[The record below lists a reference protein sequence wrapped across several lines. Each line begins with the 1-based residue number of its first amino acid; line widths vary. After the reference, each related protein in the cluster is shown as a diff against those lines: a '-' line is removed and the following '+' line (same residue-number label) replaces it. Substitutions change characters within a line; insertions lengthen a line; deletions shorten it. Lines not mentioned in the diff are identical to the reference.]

1 MKKLLGRIQRTI
13 ASPPTTLGRAETV
26 FSVVWRADRPG
37 LEAVLGQHS
46 EEAASE
52 LIPQLVIN
60 GTSLPPSRRQRRPD
74 DGRLILVW
82 EELPTMARE
91 QEKILFSFAS
101 KIVKPASARVGA
113 PRPGDAAME
122 PVAGHFE
129 GFDHAG
135 NICGWLDRSTRHP
148 GEFSVVCGDER
159 LPVHPEIQRQD
170 LAEAGFP
177 SGRGFIVEFREILP
191 LLGPFF
197 SGHALRIEGISG
209 ALVSQPL
216 YWPVLQPAR
225 RNEILWNW
233 LARFFALSLESSTFD
248 LEALELFDAEFS
260 KLEQEGLAGLQDEVG
275 AMRCVQLM
283 QDLCGQ
289 QVGGQA
295 DFRSNLAKLCQLSS
309 RLARSH
315 PLWKNAVAGF
325 QAAMIAEDFLDTVRS
340 VWKQQAL
347 LEAEDEKPVAPPAPL
362 EALFLAPVL
371 HAGRLHFLP
380 WEGWVRNNLLRT
392 IELAANLPAEKNGNE
407 DLAAKLSAVEAV
419 VSLLYRDEEII
430 GGLQRLRRQLGVY
443 SGQPSAHARREVVAL
458 MKQRKFLQA
467 LSIESRIPSEESVSG
482 AVNAFASQLGAAR
495 ELGQTLP
502 TAVIRAWKDRLGS
515 GVEQAVTNPVFLAA
529 LHGYL
534 EFAGQV
540 LMNPATTAGQP
551 IGQAQQMRLDIIG
564 SIKELLSLEPIR
576 PLARGSKAAGEPLNI
591 LLVGSRDLPQV
602 HLYRQEQK
610 VAALRNLSTR
620 TRPINVERADTWEKI
635 NDPKLTRRLVGC
647 DILVLCRLPATLSVL
662 RLIHA
667 ARRAGVRVIYEV
679 DDLIF
684 DHENFPP
691 AYETYSG
698 SVTRREHRQLA
709 EDTPLWLEAMRLAD
723 EIIVSTATLAE
734 RVRVLLGDN
743 QPVHVE
749 PNCQPG
755 PLRSRGRVS
764 RYLSHPTIRRWRA
777 TERMRLV
784 YGTGTKAHKQI
795 INQWI
800 LPVLEDLLER
810 YPQLDITLV
819 GRLKAIPHG
828 LANHPRVQIVPF
840 IGYDAYLDILSS
852 ADLTLAAIEEGVAS
866 DAKSGLKWMEAA
878 FLGVPSVVSPSAT
891 YRELLEDGSDVLFA
905 GTKEQWEEQ
914 LGRLISDP
922 DLRTRIAEGALRKAT
937 ASFSPTTAENVWS
950 KIIRQEA
957 TDPQEAWPTGRPL
970 RLLLVNLYFQPQS
983 QGGATRVVE
992 DQIRKLLDRY
1002 PGRYEI
1008 TVLCADRFAHDGG
1021 TDIYWQESVRVVRF
1035 KTSSK
1040 EWHSYRD
1047 DESKKFMQDWLRRE
1061 SFDVVHVHALQVL
1074 TASVLEAVAAASIPY
1089 IVSIH
1094 DAWWF
1099 SPHQFLTSPSGQP
1112 VDPQDWLAETGM
1124 RPPSPT
1130 SGGEVVSVAAQ
1141 LRKLEK
1147 LLRLLHRN
1155 AQEQSEAS
1163 ARGDI
1168 SQRGQ
1173 LQAKRRELD
1182 VRLED
1187 LITDQ
1192 SIRIRVYSA
1201 YVRQRDLLGI
1211 LHGATARLAV
1221 SSSFARLC
1229 AQAGAEEVEVLNN
1242 SWQIFS
1248 PGGVRPEAAPL
1259 ECAFIG
1265 GWSLHK
1271 GAGILLEACQ
1281 LLGEADQIRLR
1292 IVDHSLAADE
1302 YCVVKWGGIDVR
1314 FIAPIPM
1321 TGMQLF
1327 YSSIDVL
1334 IAPSIWPESFG
1345 LVTREALAA
1354 GVWVI
1359 AADSG
1364 ALAEPV
1370 FDSINGQVIPPRDA
1384 QALAD
1389 AIRWACTPEGRKV
1402 LQGWRED
1409 ALAGIGSNKPPDNL
1423 ETLHSLYK
1431 KAAGIS

>member
-1 MKKLLGRIQRTI
+1 MKKMLGRIRRSI
-13 ASPPTTLGRAETV
+13 ASSPATLGRTEMV
-26 FSVVWRADRPG
+26 FSVVWHPDRPG

-46 EEAASE
+46 EEAASA
-52 LIPQLVIN
+52 LSPQLAIN

-74 DGRLILVW
+74 DGCLILSW
-82 EELPTMARE
+82 EELPFMANE

-101 KIVKPASARVGA
+101 QIVKPASARVGA
-113 PRPGDAAME
+113 PRPGDAVVE

-135 NICGWLDRSTRHP
+135 NLYGWLDHTRRKTE
-148 GEFSVVCGDER
+148 EFFVVCGDER
-159 LPVHPEIQRQD
+159 LPVHSEVQRQD
-170 LAEAGFP
+170 LADANFP
-177 SGRGFIVEFREILP
+177 SGRGFIVEFRELLP

-197 SGHALRIEGISG
+197 SGCALRVEGISG
-209 ALVSQPL
+209 SLLGQPL
-216 YWPVLQPAR
+216 YWTVLQPGR

-233 LARFFALSLESSTFD
+233 LARFFALTLESSAFD
-248 LEALELFDAEFS
+248 LEPLELFDAEFS
-260 KLEQEGLAGLQDEVG
+260 KLEQEGLAGLQDETG

-325 QAAMIAEDFLDTVRS
+325 QAAIIAEDFLDTVRR
-340 VWKQQAL
+340 VWGQQAL
-347 LEAEDEKPVAPPAPL
+347 LEAEEEKTPISRVPL
-362 EALFLAPVL
+362 QGLFFAPVL

-380 WEGWVRNNLLRT
+380 WEGWVRKNLLST
-392 IELAANLPAEKNGNE
+392 IELASNLPAERNGNE
-407 DLAAKLSAVEAV
+407 NLAAKLSAVEAV
-419 VSLLYRDEEII
+419 VSLLYRDEEIM
-430 GGLQRLRRQLGVY
+430 GGLQCLRRQLGVY
-443 SGQPSAHARREVVAL
+443 SGQPAAHARREVLAL
-458 MKQRKFLQA
+458 KKQRKFLQA
-467 LSIESRIPSEESVSG
+467 LSLESRIPSGESVSS

-495 ELGQTLP
+495 ELGQTLSA
-502 TAVIRAWKDRLGS
+502 AVTRAWKERLGPS
-515 GVEQAVTNPVFLAA
+515 TEQAATDAIFRAA

-534 EFAGQV
+534 EFAGQI

-551 IGQAQQMRLDIIG
+551 IDEARRVRSDIIG
-564 SIKELLSLEPIR
+564 SISELLSLEPIHPSVR
-576 PLARGSKAAGEPLNI
+576 RLKTAGEPLNI

-610 VAALRNLSTR
+610 VAALRSLSTR
-620 TRPINVERADTWEKI
+620 ARPINIERADTWEKI
-635 NDPKLTRRLVGC
+635 NNRKLTRCLAGC
-647 DILVLCRLPATLSVL
+647 DILVVCRLPATLSVL

-698 SVTRREHRQLA
+698 SITRREHRQLA

-734 RVRVLLGDN
+734 RVRVLLGEN
-743 QPVHVE
+743 QPVHIE

-755 PLRSRGRVS
+755 PLRSRGRVT

-777 TERMRLV
+777 TERLRLV

-800 LPVLEDLLER
+800 LPVLQGLLER

-828 LANHPRVQIVPF
+828 LASHPRVQIVPF

-852 ADLTLAAIEEGVAS
+852 ADLTLAAIEAGVAP

-914 LGRLISDP
+914 LGRLIGDP
-922 DLRTRIAEGALRKAT
+922 DLRRRIAEGALRKAT
-937 ASFSPTTAENVWS
+937 ASFSPATAENVWS
-950 KIIRQEA
+950 KIIKQEG
-957 TDPQEAWPTGRPL
+957 TDPDETPPAGRPL
-970 RLLLVNLYFQPQS
+970 RLLLVNLYYQPQS
-983 QGGATRVVE
+983 LGGATRVVE
-992 DQIRKLLDRY
+992 DQIRKLLDCH

-1008 TVLCADRFAHDGG
+1008 TVLCTDQFAHDGG
-1021 TDIYWQESVRVVRF
+1021 TDLYWQESVRVVRF

-1047 DESKKFMQDWLRRE
+1047 DESKKFMEDWLRRE

-1074 TASVLEAVAAASIPY
+1074 TASVLEAVAAAGIPY

-1124 RPPSPT
+1124 RPLSPT
-1130 SGGEVVSVAAQ
+1130 PGGEVLSVAAQ

-1182 VRLED
+1182 GRLEE
-1187 LITDQ
+1187 LIADQ

-1211 LHGATARLAV
+1211 LRGAITRFAV

-1229 AQAGAEEVEVLNN
+1229 AQAGAEEVEVLSN

-1248 PGGVRPEAAPL
+1248 PGSVRPQAAPL
-1259 ECAFIG
+1259 EVAFIG

-1281 LLGEADQIRLR
+1281 LLGEAEQIRLR

-1302 YCVVKWGGIDVR
+1302 YCAVKWGGIDVR
-1314 FIAPIPM
+1314 FIAPIP
-1321 TGMQLF
+1321 TAGMQLF

-1334 IAPSIWPESFG
+1334 VAPSIWPESFG

-1370 FDSINGQVIPPRDA
+1370 FDGINGRVIPPRDA
-1384 QALAD
+1384 PALAD
-1389 AIRWACTPEGRKV
+1389 AIRWACTLEGRKA

-1423 ETLHSLYK
+1423 EILHSLYN
-1431 KAAGIS
+1431 KAAGKS